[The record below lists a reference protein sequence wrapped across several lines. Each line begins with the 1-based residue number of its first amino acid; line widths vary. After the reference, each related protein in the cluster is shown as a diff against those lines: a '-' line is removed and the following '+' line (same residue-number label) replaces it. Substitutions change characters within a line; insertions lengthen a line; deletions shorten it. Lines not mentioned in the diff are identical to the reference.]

1 MDRIFFPR
9 CAKVGS
15 ESLVEFMDDLQDVNN
30 FEVDHVGMMKNGPRI
45 LTPKQQSKR
54 ARYIFNQAPGTVYIE
69 HTAWIDFH
77 QYNLPKPIFINLVRD
92 PVERM
97 ISWYYYVRNS
107 YLNAIFYHKHPTAT
121 IKPVAWYKKNFNDC
135 VRNGDAECQYVPGT
149 VKDYVGNYKRQS
161 LFFCGHDRD
170 CLPFDSPLAIQIAKR
185 RVEEEYAV
193 VGTWEET
200 NITLTVLEHYI
211 PRYFARATKLYPLY
225 QKSLQNRNRNN
236 RKPKVDADVKAM
248 IRLNVTTLRLNNT
261 RLARR
266 RVVFFNRPTRVGT
279 ELMLPLLTLL
289 SKHNDVNLVLKG
301 PVRKRTRMRT
311 AKQER
316 IETRFVSRLE
326 KDSLYVAHGNW
337 IDFAEYNRR
346 KPIYI
351 SLVRDP
357 VERMIDNY
365 YQQRTLKKKIIS
377 RNVYAAYP
385 QHPDA
390 WYRQSFNEC
399 VRRAS
404 PECQY
409 IEYSMRDE
417 VEDFKRQSLFFCGND
432 IDCLPFNTRYG
443 VQKAKRNVEKE
454 YSVVG
459 TWEQPNITLTVLEKY
474 VPRYFNHARTLFNL
488 HKQSYSKRFRRYAV
502 DADVWAMMAT
512 LNVRDLNNTRKAQME
527 LVFFNR
533 VPKVGSQTFMEL
545 LRRLSERN
553 NFQFHRDAV
562 QKVETI
568 RLAEDQQQEMAE
580 VISELPEPSVFIKHV
595 CFTNFTKFNLPTPIY
610 LNVVRDPVERV
621 ISWFYYVRAPWY
633 FVERKAAFPDL
644 PLPHPAWLKKDFETC
659 VLSGDQECTYTQGV
673 TVEGIGDHRR
683 QSLFFCGHD
692 YECTP
697 FNTVG
702 ALERA
707 KFAVEQQY
715 AVVGVL
721 EDFNTTLSVLE
732 KYVPRFFEGVR
743 DIYATSAEYLTKINK
758 NNFKPPVSEHVKD
771 IVRRNFTNEIEFYQF
786 CRQRLHKQ
794 YLAAHLPQRIV
805 TAHSEALERN

>member
-1 MDRIFFPR
+1 M
-9 CAKVGS
+9 S
-15 ESLVEFMDDLQDVNN
+15 
-30 FEVDHVGMMKNGPRI
+30 
-45 LTPKQQSKR
+45 
-54 ARYIFNQAPGTVYIE
+54 
-69 HTAWIDFH
+69 
-77 QYNLPKPIFINLVRD
+77 
-92 PVERM
+92 
-97 ISWYYYVRNS
+97 
-107 YLNAIFYHKHPTAT
+107 LNADRS
-121 IKPVAWYKKNFNDC
+121 YKMKLRDVENAFKYRRIPYPKRSVELIALLAISCTFFLFMHTNKLNS
-135 VRNGDAECQYVPGT
+135 RLKEME
-149 VKDYVGNYKRQS
+149 VKLQPSEFSALGLTGNHIS
-161 LFFCGHDRD
+161 GHDAGKHD
-170 CLPFDSPLAIQIAKR
+170 DINTLH
-185 RVEEEYAV
+185 
-193 VGTWEET
+193 GT
-200 NITLTVLEHYI
+200 
-211 PRYFARATKLYPLY
+211 Y
-225 QKSLQNRNRNN
+225 QYLKSTGQ
-236 RKPKVDADVKAM
+236 
-248 IRLNVTTLRLNNT
+248 
-261 RLARR
+261 
-266 RVVFFNRPTRVGT
+266 
-279 ELMLPLLTLL
+279 
-289 SKHNDVNLVLKG
+289 
-301 PVRKRTRMRT
+301 
-311 AKQER
+311 
-316 IETRFVSRLE
+316 
-326 KDSLYVAHGNW
+326 
-337 IDFAEYNRR
+337 
-346 KPIYI
+346 
-351 SLVRDP
+351 
-357 VERMIDNY
+357 
-365 YQQRTLKKKIIS
+365 
-377 RNVYAAYP
+377 
-385 QHPDA
+385 
-390 WYRQSFNEC
+390 
-399 VRRAS
+399 
-404 PECQY
+404 
-409 IEYSMRDE
+409 
-417 VEDFKRQSLFFCGND
+417 
-432 IDCLPFNTRYG
+432 
-443 VQKAKRNVEKE
+443 
-454 YSVVG
+454 
-459 TWEQPNITLTVLEKY
+459 
-474 VPRYFNHARTLFNL
+474 
-488 HKQSYSKRFRRYAV
+488 
-502 DADVWAMMAT
+502 MAT

-743 DIYATSAEYLTKINK
+743 DIYANSAEYLTKINK

-794 YLAAHLPQRIV
+794 YLAAHLPQRII
-805 TAHSEALERN
+805 TAHAAAIERN

>member
-1 MDRIFFPR
+1 M
-9 CAKVGS
+9 S
-15 ESLVEFMDDLQDVNN
+15 
-30 FEVDHVGMMKNGPRI
+30 
-45 LTPKQQSKR
+45 
-54 ARYIFNQAPGTVYIE
+54 
-69 HTAWIDFH
+69 
-77 QYNLPKPIFINLVRD
+77 
-92 PVERM
+92 
-97 ISWYYYVRNS
+97 
-107 YLNAIFYHKHPTAT
+107 LNAERS
-121 IKPVAWYKKNFNDC
+121 YKMKLRDVENAFKYRRIPYPKRSVELIALLAISCTFFLFMHTNKLNS
-135 VRNGDAECQYVPGT
+135 RLKEME
-149 VKDYVGNYKRQS
+149 VKLQPSEFSALGLTGNHIS
-161 LFFCGHDRD
+161 GHDAGKHD
-170 CLPFDSPLAIQIAKR
+170 DINTLH
-185 RVEEEYAV
+185 
-193 VGTWEET
+193 GT
-200 NITLTVLEHYI
+200 
-211 PRYFARATKLYPLY
+211 Y
-225 QKSLQNRNRNN
+225 QYLKSTGQ
-236 RKPKVDADVKAM
+236 M
-248 IRLNVTTLRLNNT
+248 
-261 RLARR
+261 
-266 RVVFFNRPTRVGT
+266 
-279 ELMLPLLTLL
+279 
-289 SKHNDVNLVLKG
+289 S
-301 PVRKRTRMRT
+301 
-311 AKQER
+311 
-316 IETRFVSRLE
+316 S
-326 KDSLYVAHGNW
+326 
-337 IDFAEYNRR
+337 
-346 KPIYI
+346 
-351 SLVRDP
+351 
-357 VERMIDNY
+357 
-365 YQQRTLKKKIIS
+365 
-377 RNVYAAYP
+377 
-385 QHPDA
+385 
-390 WYRQSFNEC
+390 
-399 VRRAS
+399 
-404 PECQY
+404 
-409 IEYSMRDE
+409 
-417 VEDFKRQSLFFCGND
+417 
-432 IDCLPFNTRYG
+432 
-443 VQKAKRNVEKE
+443 
-454 YSVVG
+454 
-459 TWEQPNITLTVLEKY
+459 
-474 VPRYFNHARTLFNL
+474 
-488 HKQSYSKRFRRYAV
+488 
-502 DADVWAMMAT
+502 

-595 CFTNFTKFNLPTPIY
+595 CFTNFTKFNLPRPIY

-659 VLSGDQECTYTQGV
+659 VLNGDQECTYTQGV

-721 EDFNTTLSVLE
+721 EDLNTTLSVLE

-794 YLAAHLPQRIV
+794 YLAAHLPQRII
-805 TAHSEALERN
+805 TDSAHLPGLIGN

>member
-1 MDRIFFPR
+1 M
-9 CAKVGS
+9 S
-15 ESLVEFMDDLQDVNN
+15 
-30 FEVDHVGMMKNGPRI
+30 
-45 LTPKQQSKR
+45 
-54 ARYIFNQAPGTVYIE
+54 
-69 HTAWIDFH
+69 
-77 QYNLPKPIFINLVRD
+77 
-92 PVERM
+92 
-97 ISWYYYVRNS
+97 
-107 YLNAIFYHKHPTAT
+107 LNAERS
-121 IKPVAWYKKNFNDC
+121 YKMKLRDVENAFKYRRIPYPKRSVELIALLAISCTFFLFMHTNKLNS
-135 VRNGDAECQYVPGT
+135 RLKEME
-149 VKDYVGNYKRQS
+149 VKLQPSEFSALGITGNHIS
-161 LFFCGHDRD
+161 GHDAGKHD
-170 CLPFDSPLAIQIAKR
+170 DINTLH
-185 RVEEEYAV
+185 
-193 VGTWEET
+193 GT
-200 NITLTVLEHYI
+200 
-211 PRYFARATKLYPLY
+211 Y
-225 QKSLQNRNRNN
+225 QYLKSTGQ
-236 RKPKVDADVKAM
+236 M
-248 IRLNVTTLRLNNT
+248 
-261 RLARR
+261 
-266 RVVFFNRPTRVGT
+266 
-279 ELMLPLLTLL
+279 
-289 SKHNDVNLVLKG
+289 
-301 PVRKRTRMRT
+301 
-311 AKQER
+311 
-316 IETRFVSRLE
+316 
-326 KDSLYVAHGNW
+326 
-337 IDFAEYNRR
+337 
-346 KPIYI
+346 
-351 SLVRDP
+351 
-357 VERMIDNY
+357 
-365 YQQRTLKKKIIS
+365 
-377 RNVYAAYP
+377 
-385 QHPDA
+385 
-390 WYRQSFNEC
+390 
-399 VRRAS
+399 AS
-404 PECQY
+404 
-409 IEYSMRDE
+409 
-417 VEDFKRQSLFFCGND
+417 
-432 IDCLPFNTRYG
+432 
-443 VQKAKRNVEKE
+443 
-454 YSVVG
+454 
-459 TWEQPNITLTVLEKY
+459 
-474 VPRYFNHARTLFNL
+474 
-488 HKQSYSKRFRRYAV
+488 
-502 DADVWAMMAT
+502 

-595 CFTNFTKFNLPTPIY
+595 CFTNFTKFNLPKPIY

-702 ALERA
+702 ALEKA

-721 EDFNTTLSVLE
+721 EDLNTTLSVLE

-794 YLAAHLPQRIV
+794 YLAAHLPQRII
-805 TAHSEALERN
+805 TDSAQHLPALLGN